1 MEITPD
7 RNYVCLCYGQAD
19 LQAKLNPA
27 VSEQLNTFHH
37 GAPRYFHAKPQD
49 HNGLFIESVEMENHM
64 DEELI
69 LLEPLADW
77 VPLFGPKP
85 IKMLE
90 KNNFKLTC
98 KQETTGYRLCI
109 FYCIP

>member
-37 GAPRYFHAKPQD
+37 DAPRYFHAKPQE
-49 HNGLFIESVEMENHM
+49 HNGLFIESAEMENHM

-69 LLEPLADW
+69 LLESLADW
-77 VPLFGPKP
+77 VPLLGPKP
-85 IKMLE
+85 IKMPE
-90 KNNFKLTC
+90 KNNSKLTC
-98 KQETTGYRLCI
+98 KQGTTGYRLCI